1 MNRAPGP
8 SDRWWNEHENSCGGT
23 FNKIKEP
30 EGFGKKKVKEKKENE
45 KVETCKILIYFKFL
59 NHYFD
64 KDFHNLYCI
73 S

>member
-30 EGFGKKKVKEKKENE
+30 EGFGKKKVKEKKENK
-45 KVETCKILIYFKFL
+45 KVRNLQNITPYIQNSEIIIFFYIYLL
-59 NHYFD
+59 N
-64 KDFHNLYCI
+64 
-73 S
+73 

>member
-30 EGFGKKKVKEKKENE
+30 EGFGKKKVKEKKENK
-45 KVETCKILIYFKFL
+45 KVR
-59 NHYFD
+59 
-64 KDFHNLYCI
+64 NLQNI
-73 S
+73 SIIQIPKSLF